1 MDKRVQKMIELLKE
15 ASGKIQ
21 MLEIQATAV
30 NVTSLHGAMTNIQI
44 VVNTLDSIQHENE
57 EKEEGDADE

>member
-15 ASGKIQ
+15 AAGGIQ
-21 MLEIQATAV
+21 MLEIQATAM
-30 NVTSLHGAMTNIQI
+30 NVESLHGALTNIQI

>member
-30 NVTSLHGAMTNIQI
+30 NVTSLHDAMTNIQI